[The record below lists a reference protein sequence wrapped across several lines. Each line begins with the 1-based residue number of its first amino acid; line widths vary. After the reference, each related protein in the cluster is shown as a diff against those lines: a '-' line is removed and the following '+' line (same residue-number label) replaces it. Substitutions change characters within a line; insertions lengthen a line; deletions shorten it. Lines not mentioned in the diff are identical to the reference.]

1 MLTNQIIAWNF
12 KQLLKKEL
20 MALNFQVRERSLSV
34 CPGRIWEGPAGERR
48 SRSSSVFAIRDND
61 NTVIDITDNTDYDET
76 EARCQA
82 ARRSRS
88 HSQPIGQMIYDIES
102 RKVNVSAM
110 FDYMLVRACSFTY
123 PTIIIIQKLMKRKLE
138 TKAKIYIL

>member
-12 KQLLKKEL
+12 KQLLNKEL
-20 MALNFQVRERSLSV
+20 MMFNFQVRERSLSV

-48 SRSSSVFAIRDND
+48 NRSSSVFAIRDND

-82 ARRSRS
+82 TRRSRS
-88 HSQPIGQMIYDIES
+88 HSQPIGQMIHDIES
-102 RKVNVSAM
+102 RKVKCWSGPNHYNHSEV
-110 FDYMLVRACSFTY
+110 DEEKVRDKSQNLYLLAISRF
-123 PTIIIIQKLMKRKLE
+123 L
-138 TKAKIYIL
+138 

>member
-1 MLTNQIIAWNF
+1 MPWNVEH
-12 KQLLKKEL
+12 LLKKEL
-20 MALNFQVRERSLSV
+20 MPFNFQVRERSLSV
-34 CPGRIWEGPAGERR
+34 CPGRIWEGPTGERR
-48 SRSSSVFAIRDND
+48 SRSSSLFAIRDND
-61 NTVIDITDNTDYDET
+61 KTVIDIT

-88 HSQPIGQMIYDIES
+88 HSQPICQMIYDIES
-102 RKVNVSAM
+102 RKVKLSAM

-138 TKAKIYIL
+138 TKANIYNF